1 MLMARFQ
8 VGQQTVKTELAQ
20 IGIPEKH
27 HPFHAQGKQYDPHTV
42 ILKSKFFPLCELLCS
57 SLL

>member
-1 MLMARFQ
+1 MLKARFQ

-20 IGIPEKH
+20 IGIPEN
-27 HPFHAQGKQYDPHTV
+27 TV